1 MIDQEKVGK
10 FIADLRKEK
19 GLTQDDLAEKIF
31 VGREAISKWERGVC
45 IPGQTILL
53 SLSEEFNVSINEI
66 LYGERKNNKNSKVVE
81 NTSFNWFLLQLK
93 RIKKYIVIAF
103 IFFLACFT
111 IIYFVQD
118 YNSFKI
124 LTTYVNG
131 DSFTVNK
138 GLIVRCREKLY
149 FQFGSVINHTDYD
162 ITSINLYYG
171 ADENKIKLASGSNI
185 NDIVVNK
192 NDLEKST
199 NKSIKDIYNNLYLE
213 INTDE
218 LTELYKV
225 NVTVDFRA
233 TLFKNEEEKT
243 TTEAHIEPY
252 SNDFNNNKDI
262 RDKFVLIKGEYV
274 YEFNYKDKKYKCI
287 LEENTINLKTTKYVL
302 TYRIDNES
310 IKINSSKKNIVFNTK
325 SNMCESD
332 NCEDYM
338 NIINMFVNNVIS

>member
-19 GLTQDDLAEKIF
+19 GLTQDDLAEKMF

-81 NTSFNWFLLQLK
+81 NTSFNWFLMQLK

-103 IFFLACFT
+103 IFFLVCFT

-131 DSFTVNK
+131 DSFTINK

-199 NKSIKDIYNNLYLE
+199 NKGIKDIYDNIYLE

-274 YEFNYKDKKYKCI
+274 YEFSYKDKKYKCI
-287 LEENTINLKTTKYVL
+287 LEENAINLKTTKYEL
-302 TYRIDNES
+302 IYKINEGT
-310 IKINSSKKNIVFNTK
+310 IKINSSKKTIIFNTK
-325 SNMCESD
+325 SNMCESE
-332 NCEDYM
+332 NCEDFM
-338 NIINMFVNNVIS
+338 DIINMFVNNVIS

>member
-131 DSFTVNK
+131 DSFTINK

-199 NKSIKDIYNNLYLE
+199 NKGIKDIYDNLYLE

-274 YEFNYKDKKYKCI
+274 YEFSYKDKKYKCLLNDNVI
-287 LEENTINLKTTKYVL
+287 QMTTEKYNLDYIIGDNIIRIENEKLSVIYDLNNKT
-302 TYRIDNES
+302 
-310 IKINSSKKNIVFNTK
+310 
-325 SNMCESD
+325 CESN
-332 NCEDYM
+332 NCKEYM
-338 NIINMFVNNVIS
+338 NIINMFVNNVIN

>member
-1 MIDQEKVGK
+1 M
-10 FIADLRKEK
+10 
-19 GLTQDDLAEKIF
+19 
-31 VGREAISKWERGVC
+31 
-45 IPGQTILL
+45 
-53 SLSEEFNVSINEI
+53 
-66 LYGERKNNKNSKVVE
+66 
-81 NTSFNWFLLQLK
+81 QLK

-302 TYRIDNES
+302 TYRIDDES

>member
-19 GLTQDDLAEKIF
+19 GLTQDDLAEKMF

-81 NTSFNWFLLQLK
+81 NTSFNWFLMQLK

-103 IFFLACFT
+103 IFFLVCFT
-111 IIYFVQD
+111 IITY
-118 YNSFKI
+118 
-124 LTTYVNG
+124 TYVNG
-131 DSFTVNK
+131 DSFTINK

-171 ADENKIKLASGSNI
+171 ADENKIKLASGSKI

-199 NKSIKDIYNNLYLE
+199 NKGIKDIYDNLYL
-213 INTDE
+213 D
-218 LTELYKV
+218 
-225 NVTVDFRA
+225 R
-233 TLFKNEEEKT
+233 
-243 TTEAHIEPY
+243 
-252 SNDFNNNKDI
+252 
-262 RDKFVLIKGEYV
+262 
-274 YEFNYKDKKYKCI
+274 
-287 LEENTINLKTTKYVL
+287 
-302 TYRIDNES
+302 
-310 IKINSSKKNIVFNTK
+310 
-325 SNMCESD
+325 
-332 NCEDYM
+332 
-338 NIINMFVNNVIS
+338 

>member
-19 GLTQDDLAEKIF
+19 GLTQDDLAEKMF

-81 NTSFNWFLLQLK
+81 NTSFNWFLMQLK

-103 IFFLACFT
+103 IFFLVCFT

-131 DSFTVNK
+131 DSFTINK

-162 ITSINLYYG
+162 ITSMNLYYG

-199 NKSIKDIYNNLYLE
+199 NKGIKDIYDNLYLE

-233 TLFKNEEEKT
+233 TLFGNEEET
-243 TTEAHIEPY
+243 LTTEAHIEPY
-252 SNDFNNNKDI
+252 SNNFNNDKDL

-274 YEFNYKDKKYKCI
+274 Y
-287 LEENTINLKTTKYVL
+287 
-302 TYRIDNES
+302 
-310 IKINSSKKNIVFNTK
+310 
-325 SNMCESD
+325 
-332 NCEDYM
+332 
-338 NIINMFVNNVIS
+338 

>member
-213 INTDE
+213 INTD
-218 LTELYKV
+218 
-225 NVTVDFRA
+225 
-233 TLFKNEEEKT
+233 
-243 TTEAHIEPY
+243 
-252 SNDFNNNKDI
+252 
-262 RDKFVLIKGEYV
+262 
-274 YEFNYKDKKYKCI
+274 
-287 LEENTINLKTTKYVL
+287 
-302 TYRIDNES
+302 
-310 IKINSSKKNIVFNTK
+310 
-325 SNMCESD
+325 
-332 NCEDYM
+332 
-338 NIINMFVNNVIS
+338 